1 MTFEAYIHNIHAK
14 TGKTPEDFLAL
25 ARAKGLMGPNAKTMP
40 VVNWLKADF
49 GLGHGHA
56 MAVWC
61 AFERAGWVAEARAQ
75 AVA

>member
-40 VVNWLKADF
+40 VVN
-49 GLGHGHA
+49 G
-56 MAVWC
+56 
-61 AFERAGWVAEARAQ
+61 
-75 AVA
+75 